1 MRYYYS
7 IKGEAK
13 GPVEEEELNALAEEG
28 IIKANTPVIEV
39 GGQKWS
45 RYSELRPGKVLIPQP
60 PAVQR
65 TSVIGKILSINTW
78 VDKVLDKIFRFPSFI
93 PKDYEGRMQSME
105 KMANI
110 TALAIW
116 GSSIFVGMGVG
127 CASGEAGGLVGG
139 AILGVIYGFVAQYI
153 AYQFYLM
160 LNSLL
165 IGQPVVL
172 SSARFPKLM
181 GILMMAVTLLVAI
194 ATLGM
199 AAKGGLGG
207 ILLALC
213 AILPCVVLIYL
224 CMNAEGLL
232 VRVSPGEVSPGR
244 EFNNCLKFNVRTI
257 CTAVHLLTPIMSVLA
272 ALSLFFTTISMNSG
286 SGGFAALGVLTV
298 AGPVVVALIHLPIV
312 TWLFLCL
319 SSWLLDLLDSIFS
332 LGGSKN

>member
-13 GPVEEEELNALAEEG
+13 GPIEEEELDALAAEG
-28 IIKANTPVIEV
+28 IIKPNTPVIEV
-39 GGQKWS
+39 GGKEWS
-45 RYSELRPGKVLIPQP
+45 RYSALRSGAESIPQP
-60 PAVQR
+60 PPIQK
-65 TSVIGKILSINTW
+65 TSVIEKILSLNTW
-78 VDKVLDKIFRFPSFI
+78 VDRVLGKIFRFPSFI
-93 PKDYEGRMQSME
+93 PKDYEGRMQSMG

-116 GSSIFVGMGVG
+116 ASAIFAVMGVG
-127 CASGEAGGLVGG
+127 CASGASGGLLGG
-139 AILGVIYGFVAQYI
+139 AVLGVIYGFIAQYI
-153 AYQFYLM
+153 AYQFYQM

-165 IGQPVVL
+165 FGQPVVL

-181 GILMMAVTLLVAI
+181 GILMIAVTILVAI
-194 ATLGM
+194 VTLAMG
-199 AAKGGLGG
+199 AKAGIGG
-207 ILLALC
+207 ILLSIC

-224 CMNAEGLL
+224 CMNAEGVL

-257 CTAVHLLTPIMSVLA
+257 CTAVHLLTPVISVLA
-272 ALSLFFTTISMNSG
+272 ALSLFFTTISMHSG
-286 SGGFAALGVLTV
+286 NGDFAALGILAV
-298 AGPVVVALIHLPIV
+298 AGPVVVGLIHLPIV

-332 LGGSKN
+332 LGSSKQ

>member
-7 IKGEAK
+7 IKGETK
-13 GPVEEEELNALAEEG
+13 GPVEEEELDALAEEG
-28 IIKANTPVIEV
+28 VIKANTPVIEV
-39 GGQKWS
+39 GGQKWV
-45 RYSELRPGKVLIPQP
+45 RYSELRPGKVIIPQP
-60 PAVQR
+60 PAVQKA
-65 TSVIGKILSINTW
+65 SLMGKVLSINTW
-78 VDKVLDKIFRFPSFI
+78 VDKVLEKIFRFPSFI

-105 KMANI
+105 KMANV

-116 GSSIFVGMGVG
+116 GSAIFAGMGMG
-127 CASGEAGGLVGG
+127 CASGQQGGLVGG
-139 AILGVIYGFVAQYI
+139 ALLGVIYGFIAQYI

-172 SSARFPKLM
+172 SSSRFPKLM
-181 GILMMAVTLLVAI
+181 GTLMMAITLIVAI
-194 ATLGM
+194 ATLAM
-199 AAKGGLGG
+199 AAKGGIGG

-224 CMNAEGLL
+224 CMNAEGVL

-244 EFNNCLKFNVRTI
+244 EFNNCLKFNVRAI
-257 CTAVHLLTPIMSVLA
+257 CAAAHLLTPFVSVLA